1 MQRIDCPKIELMLA
15 IDIPGFKKVGAAHL
29 VLDYNGTLA
38 IDGKLIEGVLPL
50 LKVLCNHL
58 TIHILT
64 ADTFGTSK
72 VEVSETNCILKVI
85 EPKVQDIQK
94 EMYVINLGIDNVIA
108 VGNGMNDA
116 LMLKSAALGIAVIQ
130 NEGASVNTL
139 INADIVCNS
148 IVNALELLTNPL
160 RIVATLR
167 K

>member
-1 MQRIDCPKIELMLA
+1 MIT
-15 IDIPGFKKVGAAHL
+15 IDIPGFKKVEAAHL

-38 IDGKLIEGVLPL
+38 IDGKLIEGVFPL
-50 LKVLCNHL
+50 LKVLGNHL

-72 VEVSETNCILKVI
+72 GEVSGINCILEVL
-85 EPKVQDIQK
+85 EPIVQDMQK
-94 EMYVINLGIDNVIA
+94 EMYVLNLGKENVIA
-108 VGNGMNDA
+108 IGNGMNDA
-116 LMLKSAALGIAVIQ
+116 LMLKSAALGIVVIQ

-139 INADIVCNS
+139 INADIACSN
-148 IVNALELLTNPL
+148 IVNALELLINPL